1 MRLPH
6 IHNPIRVFAVIC
18 VAVTSAF
25 VMYMSFLLVQ
35 ILSSPE
41 WCGKALQAEKISS
54 QNFGGLT
61 ACIDLLKIQLGSLA
75 KNSYIF
81 GGVIAMC
88 LLTLNVIVI
97 AGGRLSLA
105 VGKGGVSTNMA
116 SDDVEALPVSVV
128 NTPAEPVPT
137 TNSPVVP
144 PAPDPNYNGPPMP
157 EPPKGA

>member
-1 MRLPH
+1 MKLPVV
-6 IHNPIRVFAVIC
+6 HNPIRVFAVIC

-25 VMYMSFLLVQ
+25 VMYMSYLLIQ
-35 ILSSPE
+35 ILSGPE

-61 ACIDLLKIQLGSLA
+61 ACIDLLKIQLNSLA

-105 VGKGGVSTNMA
+105 VGKGGLSTNMA

-128 NTPAEPVPT
+128 NAADNPVPT
-137 TNSPVVP
+137 TTGGATP
-144 PAPDPNYNGPPMP
+144 PQPQPGAAPPQ
-157 EPPKGA
+157 EPHWAR

>member
-1 MRLPH
+1 MKLPVV
-6 IHNPIRVFAVIC
+6 HNPIRVFAVIC
-18 VAVTSAF
+18 VAVTTAF
-25 VMYMSFLLVQ
+25 VMYMSYLLIQ

-81 GGVIAMC
+81 GGVVALC

-97 AGGRLSLA
+97 AGGKLSFA
-105 VGKGGVSTNMA
+105 VSKTGASANMGKEE
-116 SDDVEALPVSVV
+116 VEAIPVAVV
-128 NTPAEPVPT
+128 NGPTAPVPT
-137 TNSPVVP
+137 APQP
-144 PAPDPNYNGPPMP
+144 PASPLPTGPAMP
-157 EPPKGA
+157 EPKS